1 MQKADIGMIGLAV
14 MGENLALN
22 LEEKG
27 FTVALWN
34 RETEWID
41 RFLEGKG
48 AGKKFIG
55 CRTLEALADSLKK
68 PRKIFMM
75 IRAGA
80 AVDEMIDHLLPL
92 LDAGDIIID
101 GGNSSYR
108 DSMRRCARLEER
120 GLRFIGCG
128 VSGGE
133 MGARRGPSLMP
144 GGSPEAWKP
153 VQPLLQAIAAKVN
166 GEPCC
171 EWMGENGAGH
181 FVKMMHNGIE
191 YGDMQLICEAYHI
204 MRDYMRMT
212 NDEMSA
218 VFREWNAGELS
229 SYLIEITADILT
241 KKDADS
247 EALLD
252 KILDT
257 AGQKGTGKWTGIAA
271 LETGVPL
278 TLIAEAVFSR
288 CISARKDER
297 TALAGLYP
305 REIPAFTGDRAAFLD
320 DLRQALYA
328 SRIISYTQGYELL
341 RAAAQEYGWQLDYG
355 AIARIWRGG
364 CIIRSAFLSQISSIY
379 AENPALPSLLHA
391 KCFQRELLNC
401 RNAWRRIA
409 AAAISSGIPA
419 PAMTA
424 ALSYFD
430 GMTAARLPANLL
442 QAQRDYFGAHTYERT
457 DRPRGEF
464 FHSDW
469 TGEGGD
475 TASTTYN
482 I

>member
-144 GGSPEAWKP
+144 GGSPEAWP
-153 VQPLLQAIAAKVN
+153 QVQPVLQAIAAKV
-166 GEPCC
+166 GDEPCC
-171 EWMGENGAGH
+171 EW
-181 FVKMMHNGIE
+181 VK
-191 YGDMQLICEAYHI
+191 
-204 MRDYMRMT
+204 
-212 NDEMSA
+212 
-218 VFREWNAGELS
+218 
-229 SYLIEITADILT
+229 
-241 KKDADS
+241 
-247 EALLD
+247 
-252 KILDT
+252 
-257 AGQKGTGKWTGIAA
+257 
-271 LETGVPL
+271 
-278 TLIAEAVFSR
+278 
-288 CISARKDER
+288 SARA
-297 TALAGLYP
+297 T
-305 REIPAFTGDRAAFLD
+305 
-320 DLRQALYA
+320 
-328 SRIISYTQGYELL
+328 S
-341 RAAAQEYGWQLDYG
+341 
-355 AIARIWRGG
+355 
-364 CIIRSAFLSQISSIY
+364 
-379 AENPALPSLLHA
+379 
-391 KCFQRELLNC
+391 
-401 RNAWRRIA
+401 
-409 AAAISSGIPA
+409 
-419 PAMTA
+419 
-424 ALSYFD
+424 
-430 GMTAARLPANLL
+430 
-442 QAQRDYFGAHTYERT
+442 
-457 DRPRGEF
+457 
-464 FHSDW
+464 
-469 TGEGGD
+469 
-475 TASTTYN
+475 
-482 I
+482 